1 MVVLVVISMA
11 HAAGVGVGTVA
22 ETPEPD
28 HMANRNVNG
37 AGISCSVACRSVL
50 MPSNAEQ
57 QWKLRP
63 MTPTVR

>member
-28 HMANRNVNG
+28 RMAESG
-37 AGISCSVACRSVL
+37 AISAGISCSVV
-50 MPSNAEQ
+50 
-57 QWKLRP
+57 
-63 MTPTVR
+63 

>member
-28 HMANRNVNG
+28 RVAKNQSDQGWYLLQRGLNG
-37 AGISCSVACRSVL
+37 
-50 MPSNAEQ
+50 
-57 QWKLRP
+57 
-63 MTPTVR
+63 VRR

>member
-28 HMANRNVNG
+28 RVAKTRAIR
-37 AGISCSVACRSVL
+37 AGICCSVA
-50 MPSNAEQ
+50 
-57 QWKLRP
+57 
-63 MTPTVR
+63 